1 MLRLVLDT
9 NVWLD
14 WLMFDNPDIAPAK
27 AAVAEGRA
35 EIIIDEAVETEL
47 ARVLGYSFGIRT
59 LDPAQQAE
67 FLEQCRGIARR
78 DEGGGMR
85 VEEKTAFPKCSDA
98 DDQKFLELA
107 FACGAAFLV
116 TRDQALLGLAQHKVR
131 PLPYG
136 IVTPKQLAR
145 ELNAKG

>member
-14 WLMFDNPDIAPAK
+14 WLMFDDPDIAPAK
-27 AAVAEGRA
+27 AAVADGRA

-47 ARVLGYSFGIRT
+47 ARVLGYSFGSKT
-59 LDPAQQAE
+59 LDSAKQTEHLA
-67 FLEQCRGIARR
+67 QCRSIAGRH
-78 DEGGGMR
+78 EGGGMR
-85 VEEKTAFPKCSDA
+85 DEEKAVLPKCSDP

-107 FACGAAFLV
+107 LTCNATFLV
-116 TRDQALLGLAQHKVR
+116 TRDAALLELARHKVR

-136 IVTPKQLAR
+136 IVTPRQLTQ
-145 ELNAKG
+145 ELKTSD